1 MNHQR
6 FLIVLGI
13 TVGCSGL
20 FLACTQ
26 FASDGLRPAS
36 LQGEFLAGPLTP
48 KEKSMTF
55 LQQGVQEASQGDY
68 PAAIAAYTQA
78 LNTDPANADAY
89 YNRGVAHYYLGKP
102 QLALEDFTQ
111 AIQLDPRYPEA
122 YGNRGELRLQAG
134 DWQGAHQDFRQAATL
149 FAQQGDSASAQQM
162 YNLIQKR

>member
-78 LNTDPANADAY
+78 LNTDPTNADAY

-122 YGNRGELRLQAG
+122 TGIAGNCAYRPGIGRGRTRTF
-134 DWQGAHQDFRQAATL
+134 DKRQL
-149 FAQQGDSASAQQM
+149 CLP
-162 YNLIQKR
+162 NREIQLLPNKCIT